1 VPRASDRRLV
11 LSDQEVAAVTNQTV
25 LSGNLTRDPEI
36 RYLKD
41 GTATCTFG
49 VAVDRRW
56 QDRATGEWAEATSFF
71 DVACWRELAEHAALS
86 LTRGARVLVA
96 GRLEQR
102 SWSGDDG
109 RVRSRVEL
117 VADDVGCSLR
127 FSPLEPAKGASEA
140 EPAF

>member
-1 VPRASDRRLV
+1 MSNL
-11 LSDQEVAAVTNQTV
+11 TV
-25 LSGNLTRDPEI
+25 LSGNLTRDPEV

-41 GTATCTFG
+41 GTATCTFS

-56 QDRATGEWAEATSFF
+56 QDRASGEWAEATSFF
-71 DVACWRELAEHAALS
+71 DVACWRDLAEHVALS
-86 LTRGARVLVA
+86 VVRGSRVVVA

-102 SWSGDDG
+102 SWTGEDG

-127 FSPLEPAKGASEA
+127 FCALDPAQPAEET

>member
-1 VPRASDRRLV
+1 MSNVS
-11 LSDQEVAAVTNQTV
+11 V

-49 VAVDRRW
+49 LAVDRRW
-56 QDRATGEWAEATSFF
+56 QDRETGAWAEATSFF
-71 DVACWRELAEHAALS
+71 DVACWRELAEHVALS
-86 LTRGARVLVA
+86 LVKGARVVVT

-102 SWSGDDG
+102 SWTGEDG
-109 RVRSRVEL
+109 RVRTRVEL

-127 FSPLEPAKGASEA
+127 FQTAEISESSAEA

>member
-1 VPRASDRRLV
+1 MSNC
-11 LSDQEVAAVTNQTV
+11 SV

-49 VAVDRRW
+49 LAVDRRW
-56 QDRATGEWAEATSFF
+56 QERETGAWADATSFF
-71 DVACWRELAEHAALS
+71 DVACWRDLAEHVALS
-86 LTRGARVLVA
+86 LAKGSRVMVT

-102 SWSGDDG
+102 SWTGEDG

-127 FSPLEPAKGASEA
+127 FHASEPADVGGRVDAD
-140 EPAF
+140 F

>member
-1 VPRASDRRLV
+1 
-11 LSDQEVAAVTNQTV
+11 VTNQSA

-56 QDRATGEWAEATSFF
+56 QDRASGEWAESTSFF
-71 DVACWRELAEHAALS
+71 DVVCWRELAEHVALS
-86 LTRGARVLVA
+86 LTRGARVVVA

-127 FSPLEPAKGASEA
+127 FGPLEGTKAVSEA

>member
-1 VPRASDRRLV
+1 MTN
-11 LSDQEVAAVTNQTV
+11 LSV

-41 GTATCTFG
+41 GTATCSFG

-56 QDRATGEWAEATSFF
+56 QDKATGEWAEVTSFF
-71 DVACWRELAEHAALS
+71 DVVCWRELAEHVALS
-86 LTRGARVLVA
+86 LTRGSRVLLA

-117 VADDVGCSLR
+117 VAEDVGCSLR
-127 FSPLEPAKGASEA
+127 FGPLGSGPSTESADEV